1 MVEDNQ
7 RDDAVE
13 TRSGRESD
21 PRDDARP
28 SDRRAPVVPDNGYS
42 RESYAIHAT
51 RTELPLFSN
60 ALQGSRDDARWLSS
74 LSSVLGSG
82 DPEAAA
88 VAAQAAIERRR
99 RRSDESGS

>member
-1 MVEDNQ
+1 MAQPSEHDEPV
-7 RDDAVE
+7 
-13 TRSGRESD
+13 RSDTSSAERTTPAEHRS
-21 PRDDARP
+21 
-28 SDRRAPVVPDNGYS
+28 PVVPDNGYS

-74 LSSVLGSG
+74 LSGVLSSG

-88 VAAQAAIERRR
+88 TAAQAAIERRR
-99 RRSDESGS
+99 RRSGDSDS